1 MKRLIS
7 GLFLASTFWLA
18 ADANEIQPSHPA
30 FAQTA
35 PSEALF
41 YRFYD
46 RQIPLQVREN
56 TIGVAFKSPEGGS
69 SRSIPAYLM
78 LQRVLLQRGETR
90 GIDGDLEVQPLG
102 ENYAAINLDDRNTIE
117 KVSQLIQQQSY
128 VETTLP
134 VLTVTDNPDTEIVLP
149 NEIIVSFEPELSAE
163 EQSAI
168 LQTQDL
174 EPLRSLRFTDDRI
187 LVRAQSATGLAVL
200 QVANRLNTVPG
211 IRSATPN
218 FIQSTAIRQSHP
230 LSIQQAKH
238 LGNDLSVLAK
248 NISPHA
254 TERFHMASLTLTPL
268 SHPHSF
274 ITPHSLASTF
284 TTQLLPQQWH
294 LDSTPQR
301 GESLPRT
308 DIRAKEAWNLSN
320 GGEGIVVATIDSL
333 IQWDHPDFAQNLYE
347 VGDQTDLLPGETHGW
362 DFAQNDSD
370 TRISTAELGML
381 LPHFRN
387 TFNLDDDRLLKI
399 YHQDARDIQ
408 RSEPKIPRSQIARQ
422 IRENLQAETAAEFHG
437 TWVTGVI
444 AAHPSNGEGV
454 LGVAP
459 NAKILPV
466 RVFGVGGAVSSS
478 AIVEAIG
485 YAAVRDA
492 DIINLSLGRL
502 LPDQETADV
511 IAEIAATHPHLT
523 FVASAGNSDLNT
535 AMFPAILPEVIAV
548 GATTL
553 EGHRSGYSNYG
564 AGLDVVAPGGD
575 TSVSAA
581 GGILTTGGTTQVF
594 WETVSPPSV
603 PWGFAV
609 DSKGEYVRVQGT
621 SFSAPIVSGI
631 VALMKGAH
639 PQLSRDR
646 AIEILKQTAS
656 YDTLV
661 VSPADMESYR
671 EQHQSGTATISDL
684 QYFFGSGL
692 VNAEAAVRAVL
703 SEPTP

>member
-18 ADANEIQPSHPA
+18 ADTNAIRLSSHLA

-35 PSEALF
+35 ATDSLF

-46 RQIPLQVREN
+46 RQIPLTVREK
-56 TIGVAFKSPEGGS
+56 TIGVAFKSPEDSG

-78 LQRVLLQRGETR
+78 LQRVLLQSSETR
-90 GIDGDLEVQPLG
+90 GIDLDIQVQPLG
-102 ENYAAINLDDRNTIE
+102 ENYASIELDDRSTVE
-117 KVSQLIQQQSY
+117 EVSQLIRQQSY

-134 VLTVTDNPDTEIVLP
+134 VLTVADNPNTEIVLP
-149 NEIIVSFEPELSAE
+149 NEIVVSFESELSPEDRA
-163 EQSAI
+163 AI

-174 EPLRSLRFTDDRI
+174 EQLRSLRFTRDRI
-187 LVRAQSATGLAVL
+187 VVRAKSATGLSVL
-200 QVANRLNTVPG
+200 EVADRLNTVPG

-218 FIQSTAIRQSHP
+218 FIQSTSIRQSH
-230 LSIQQAKH
+230 
-238 LGNDLSVLAK
+238 
-248 NISPHA
+248 
-254 TERFHMASLTLTPL
+254 SLTSSPPL
-268 SHPHSF
+268 RSATF
-274 ITPHSLASTF
+274 IA
-284 TTQLLPQQWH
+284 QLLPQQWH
-294 LDSTPQR
+294 LDSTSQR
-301 GESLPRT
+301 GENLPRT
-308 DIRAKEAWNLSN
+308 DIRAKEAWELSN

-333 IQWDHPDFAQNLYE
+333 IQWDRPDFAPNLYE
-347 VGDQTDLLPGETHGW
+347 VGDRADLLPGETHGW
-362 DFAQNDSD
+362 DFAQNDGD
-370 TRISTAELGML
+370 TRISPAELGML

-399 YHQDARDIQ
+399 YKRDAREIQ
-408 RSEPKIPRSQIARQ
+408 QSEPRLSRSDIAQQ
-422 IRENLQAETAAEFHG
+422 IRDNLQAETAGEFHG

-444 AAHPSNGEGV
+444 AAHPDNGEGV

-485 YAAVRDA
+485 YAASRDA

-502 LPDQETADV
+502 LPDRETADT
-511 IAEIAATHPHLT
+511 IAEIAANHPEIV
-523 FVASAGNSDLNT
+523 FVASAGNADTNA
-535 AMFPAILPEVIAV
+535 AMFPAIVPEVIAV

-553 EGHRSGYSNYG
+553 EGHRAPYSNYG
-564 AGLDVVAPGGD
+564 EGLDVVAPGGD
-575 TSVSAA
+575 TSISAD
-581 GGILTTGGTTQVF
+581 GGILTTGGTTQGF
-594 WETVSPPSV
+594 WENLSPPSD

-609 DSKGEYVRVQGT
+609 DPKGEYVRVQGT

-631 VALMKGAH
+631 VALMKGAD

-646 AIEILKQTAS
+646 AIAILKQTAS
-656 YDTLV
+656 YDALA
-661 VSPADMESYR
+661 VSPTDLESYQ
-671 EQHQSGTATISDL
+671 ELQKQAGTGTVSDR

-692 VNAEAAVRAVL
+692 VNAEAAIRDVL